1 MSHSKHTK
9 RGYSLYLEKRD
20 PAAKKYIHTC
30 ADAGVIVLHWSWM
43 NGAAVRIVP
52 GFWEKENRAPVL
64 PGIWRSCIVQGR
76 FFYWISL
83 ATRRILWYNERSVYG
98 RRIRRCHTNCAKPHT
113 RKRRFVMNPDPYLWV
128 QLKHLREH

>member
-43 NGAAVRIVP
+43 NGAAVRIEP

-76 FFYWISL
+76 FFIGFPLQPGGSCG
-83 ATRRILWYNERSVYG
+83 I
-98 RRIRRCHTNCAKPHT
+98 
-113 RKRRFVMNPDPYLWV
+113 MNVVCMDAGSDAVTPTV
-128 QLKHLREH
+128 QNRTQEKGGSS